1 MLLVVSK
8 MASEEGVEQRG
19 EEKDVG
25 VGLELGGTKE
35 AEGEKDDESVFI
47 IGAEEKDS
55 FVGWEEDKEELRE
68 IIDDREKETEVAAG
82 AAGC

>member
-1 MLLVVSK
+1 MLLVVLP

-25 VGLELGGTKE
+25 VGLELVGTKE
-35 AEGEKDDESVFI
+35 VEGEKDDESVII

-55 FVGWEEDKEELRE
+55 FVGWEEEKEELRE
-68 IIDDREKETEVAAG
+68 IIDDREKETEVEQQEQQ
-82 AAGC
+82 